1 VQCDIKMV
9 AMESTGV
16 YWIPLHEVLE
26 DRGPEV
32 VLVNARQVHNVRG
45 DNQCLGTTATIESA
59 ASAAGRGPQR
69 DESSQPLNYT
79 SHLVWGEPNAKD
91 KKEISI
97 DILHRRLQ
105 EKSSCVKCKPL
116 RIKVS
121 GIRASSW
128 SHGTPRRSDAEV
140 ARGLPR
146 EAAGLYPMRS
156 VTGTSRR

>member
-1 VQCDIKMV
+1 VQCDIEMV

-26 DRGPEV
+26 DRGLGV

-45 DNQCLGTTATIESA
+45 DNQGLGTAATIESA

-79 SHLVWGEPNAKD
+79 SHLVWGEPNAKV
-91 KKEISI
+91 KRKV
-97 DILHRRLQ
+97 RLQ
-105 EKSSCVKCKPL
+105 EKSSCVKCKSL

-121 GIRASSW
+121 AICTSSW
-128 SHGTPRRSDAEV
+128 SHGTPQRIDAEL

-146 EAAGLYPMRS
+146 EAGGL
-156 VTGTSRR
+156 